1 MGPLRSNNPTLSLS
15 PTLSTPFNML
25 WRPPSLTSTP
35 SAYTNPLSP
44 SALSLPPLLL
54 LMLLPLL
61 LLMLL
66 PPSLSTMLLP
76 MLIPPMLLP
85 LLLLPLLSSRPK
97 LKIFG
102 NPPCNIESYKNNPW
116 KRTVQ
121 SDPLSF
127 SNPSFG
133 DTIMTTTQVPFLI
146 CNFRCVF

>member
-1 MGPLRSNNPTLSLS
+1 MLPSLPHPPTRDPPLLIPSLS
-15 PTLSTPFNML
+15 KESPLLSTPFNML

-54 LMLLPLL
+54 LMLLPPL
-61 LLMLL
+61 
-66 PPSLSTMLLP
+66 LSTMLLP

-102 NPPCNIESYKNNPW
+102 NPRAILKVTKIIRGNELFRVIRCHFPTRHLE
-116 KRTVQ
+116 
-121 SDPLSF
+121 
-127 SNPSFG
+127 
-133 DTIMTTTQVPFLI
+133 TQL
-146 CNFRCVF
+146 